1 MSRSVR
7 FVDYPLQFAQMEGE
21 ILGTI
26 RETLRGGD
34 LILRR
39 QTEAFEANLAAFC
52 GTRYAVGLSNCTD
65 ALHLALRAAGIGAGD
80 EVITS
85 SHTFVATAAAIVHAG
100 ARPVLVEVGADHNVD
115 PSAIAEAITPRT
127 RAIIPVSLNGRC
139 CDLPRI
145 KAIADRN
152 DLILIEDSA
161 QALGASVAGKKAGSW
176 GLAGC
181 FSFYPAKLLG
191 AYGDAGALVT
201 DDADLAERVRLLR
214 NHGRT
219 PDGRIALWSFNCRID
234 NLQAA
239 LLDVKLRHLPAWLAR
254 RRAIA
259 AIYHAELSVLPMLVL
274 PPPPVEDGE
283 RYDVYQNYEIE
294 APDRDGLVSHLKA
307 SGVDT
312 LLPWGGKAV
321 HEFADLHLGEFHL
334 PRTERIMRSS
344 LMLPMFPELQDDEVR
359 YVARAVRSF
368 YC

>member
-1 MSRSVR
+1 MSQTVA
-7 FVDYPLQFAQMEGE
+7 FVNYPLQFAQMKGE
-21 ILGTI
+21 ILATVH
-26 RETLRGGD
+26 ETLAGGD
-34 LILRR
+34 LILRK

-85 SHTFVATAAAIVHAG
+85 SHTFVATVAAIVHAG
-100 ARPVLVEVGADHNVD
+100 AKPVLVEVGADHNID
-115 PSAIAEAITPRT
+115 PDAIAAAITPRT

-139 CDLPRI
+139 CDLPKI
-145 KAIADRN
+145 KSLADRHE
-152 DLILIEDSA
+152 LILIEDSA
-161 QALGASVAGKKAGSW
+161 QALGASIGGKKAGSW

-191 AYGDAGALVT
+191 AFGDAGALVT
-201 DDADLAERVRLLR
+201 DDSELAERVRLLR

-219 PDGRIALWSFNCRID
+219 PDGRIAQWSFNCRID

-239 LLDVKLRHLPAWLAR
+239 LLDLKLRHLPAWLDR

-259 AIYHAELSVLPMLVL
+259 AIYARELSVLPMLVL
-274 PPPPVEDGE
+274 PPPPVEGGH
-283 RYDVYQNYEIE
+283 RHDVYQNYEIE
-294 APDRDGLVSHLKA
+294 APDRDALAAHLKA

-321 HEFADLHLGEFHL
+321 HEFHDLDLGGVRL
-334 PRTERIMRSS
+334 PKTERIMRSA
-344 LMLPMFPELQDDEVR
+344 LLLPMFPELQDDEIR
-359 YVARAVRSF
+359 YVTRMVRSF
-368 YC
+368 YF

>member
-1 MSRSVR
+1 MSRSVAY
-7 FVDYPLQFAQMEGE
+7 VNYPLQFARMEGE
-21 ILGTI
+21 ILETI
-26 RETLRGGD
+26 RETLAGGD

-39 QTEAFEANLAAFC
+39 QTESFEANLAAFC

-65 ALHLALRAAGIGAGD
+65 ALHLALRAAGVGAGD

-85 SHTFVATAAAIVHAG
+85 SHTFVATVAAIVHAG
-100 ARPVLVEVGADHNVD
+100 AKPVLVEVGADHNID
-115 PSAIAEAITPRT
+115 PDAIADAITPRT

-145 KAIADRN
+145 KSLADRHG
-152 DLILIEDSA
+152 LILIEDSA
-161 QALGASVAGKKAGSW
+161 QALGASIGGKKAGSW

-191 AYGDAGALVT
+191 AFGDAGALVT
-201 DDADLAERVRLLR
+201 DDAELAERVRLLR

-219 PDGRIALWSFNCRID
+219 PDGRIALWSYNCRID

-239 LLDVKLRHLPAWLAR
+239 LLDLKLRHLPTWLER
-254 RRAIA
+254 RRSIA
-259 AIYHAELSVLPMLVL
+259 AIYHGQLASLPMLVL
-274 PPPPVEDGE
+274 PPPQDGRGD

-294 APDRDGLVSHLKA
+294 ASDRDALARHLKA

-321 HEFADLHLGEFHL
+321 HEFTDLGLGGFRL
-334 PRTERIMRSS
+334 PRTERVMRSS
-344 LMLPMFPELQDDEVR
+344 LMLPMFPELEDDEILHVS
-359 YVARAVRSF
+359 RAIRAF
-368 YC
+368 YL